1 MKIYQSLKK
10 RMADLKNRLIQRRAV
25 QAAVGAGLLLGT
37 EMAMAAKTGTE
48 FKKFADMVK
57 GWSEGYLGMAL
68 ALTAFLIGMAVGLM
82 KQTVMPA
89 IVGLGVAL
97 FATMGP
103 GIIMSMFTAVI

>member
-1 MKIYQSLKK
+1 MKKLLKQK
-10 RMADLKNRLIQRRAV
+10 LAVIHQRKA
-25 QAAVGAGLLLGT
+25 QAALISALAVV
-37 EMAMAAKTGTE
+37 MAMPAQAATTGSE
-48 FKKFADMVK
+48 FKKLADMVQ
-57 GWSEGYLGMAL
+57 GWTEGYLGMAL
-68 ALTAFLIGMAVGLM
+68 ALAALAIGLSVGLV

>member
-1 MKIYQSLKK
+1 MKIYQS
-10 RMADLKNRLIQRRAV
+10 MKNRLSDLKTRLFQRRAAQTV
-25 QAAVGAGLLLGT
+25 FAIGVMLSA
-37 EMAMAAKTGTE
+37 EFAMAAKTGSE
-48 FKKFADMVK
+48 FQKFANMVK
-57 GWSEGYLGMAL
+57 GWAEGYLGMAL
-68 ALTAFLIGMAVGLM
+68 ALTAFLIGLAVGLM